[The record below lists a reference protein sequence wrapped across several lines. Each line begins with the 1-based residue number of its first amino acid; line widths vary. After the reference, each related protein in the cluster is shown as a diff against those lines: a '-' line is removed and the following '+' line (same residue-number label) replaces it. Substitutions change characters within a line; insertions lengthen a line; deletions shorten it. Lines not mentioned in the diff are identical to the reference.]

1 MDTRALSSLKTLLL
15 SMKAFTN
22 VKPKS
27 KHQTETLAYA
37 FEQIKPILKKY
48 MDENQI
54 LQLEINLKNK
64 HALALEP
71 IDNAE
76 RQFFIESWLNNEI
89 STKKLTEKL
98 KQRFQWVE
106 YLSFSDF
113 LCGVE
118 SWLRGVQHG

>member
-1 MDTRALSSLKTLLL
+1 MIHAKSHLKTLLL
-15 SMKAFTN
+15 TKKAFTN

-48 MDENQI
+48 MNENQI

-106 YLSFSDF
+106 YLNFSDF
-113 LCGVE
+113 LCSVE
-118 SWLRGVQHG
+118 SWLKSEN